1 MFHVLPFS
9 LANIKRRKYTLLFRY
24 ITLGT
29 RRITVMKLD
38 DTASGKV
45 IRLKKKKRNA
55 STHFEKCEIKIITD
69 RGN

>member
-1 MFHVLPFS
+1 
-9 LANIKRRKYTLLFRY
+9 
-24 ITLGT
+24 
-29 RRITVMKLD
+29 MKLD